1 MSNSKRLTILHT
13 AEINDLYGVP
23 SLSLEEKRVSF
34 ALNDLEQDVIS
45 SIRDRKHK
53 CYAIALLGY
62 FKIKPIQLNPTYKE
76 LQGDL
81 AFIAEEYFPKFN
93 VPRFSVT
100 RMQKV
105 RIYDKILN
113 LQNFETWD
121 AKQHQEALISY
132 LHQVAK
138 SWIEPRFLFD
148 ACTEYLARN
157 HIAIPKYT
165 VLQRIIS
172 QVIKQERKRLS
183 ETLKAAISAEL
194 AANLAD
200 LIDGESTL
208 TVKELKQAAKS
219 FNAPELDKELNVN
232 KLIQPWMNEVNQV
245 VSALSLSQQN
255 QLHYAAMVDYYSIT
269 KLKRFDR
276 STQQLYLLCYLQERA
291 QINIERLA
299 DGFIYHVRKLREK
312 AKAYAKE
319 MAYKDWEGAAANVS
333 KAAEL
338 LSLFIDN
345 TIDDQVPFR
354 QIKQR
359 AQGLLGAREI
369 ESLCLYLKKQK
380 RTKNDY
386 IWEYY
391 DQHENLIQQLIRPLF
406 LCLTFEGSDSTQ
418 ALAAQLGA
426 MQSELLESGEL
437 VSSDRRLI
445 PAKHQLY
452 VIDADNNIVF
462 KRYEMILYL
471 AAQTKLDGQLFIP
484 TAIKYRALHD
494 DLVGDIPWEEKNKLL
509 KNSLLD
515 SMNTEPSQLVKAMEQ
530 SMSDKL
536 QRVCQRIDDGDNRN
550 VILRNRSG
558 KTQWRLPSV
567 KAKSALNN
575 PFFDRM
581 KPINVADVLRFVH
594 QETGFLKH
602 FEHVRQVQSGQNNHL
617 NDLLAAIIGN
627 GTYYG
632 LHGMASISD
641 RSYDQ
646 LRGIQANY
654 LRPETLNFANDAI
667 NDATA
672 QFAIF
677 KHYNIQEGLIHA
689 SADGQKF
696 ESRLETFKTRY
707 SSKYFGTN
715 KGLTSMNLI
724 ANHVALNARIIGA
737 NEHESHFILDLL
749 HSNTSEIKPDILSTD
764 THGVNHVNFAL
775 LDLFGYTFAPRY
787 AQFSTVI
794 SDLFNVNEGE
804 DNKATLSLK
813 KPINTALIIDQW
825 DTIQRIVISLQQKTI
840 TQATLVRKLSG
851 YSQNHP
857 LLKALTEYNR
867 MLKAM
872 YLLDY
877 IDDASLRG
885 YVQRALNRGEAYH
898 QLRRAIAHV
907 NGNRF
912 RGKSDEE
919 IVLWN
924 ECARLLTNAIIY
936 FNSLILTRLLKHFE
950 VKGDDMKLKII
961 QQVSPVAWHNINLNG
976 TYSFSFEQNLLDL
989 DEIMQSIVQN
999 EN

>member
-672 QFAIF
+672 QLAIF

>member
-23 SLSLEEKRVSF
+23 RLSLEEKRVSF
-34 ALNDLEQDVIS
+34 ALNDLEQDAIKA
-45 SIRDRKHK
+45 IRDRNHK

-62 FKIKPIQLNPTYKE
+62 FKIKPIQLNPAYKE
-76 LQGDL
+76 LKEDL
-81 AFIAEEYFPKFN
+81 TFIAEEYFPKFK
-93 VPRFSVT
+93 VPRFSVS
-100 RMQKV
+100 RMQKT
-105 RIYDKILN
+105 RLYDKILS
-113 LQNFETWD
+113 LQNFEVWD
-121 AKQHQEALISY
+121 AEQHQKPLGVY
-132 LHQVAK
+132 LKQVTK
-138 SWIEPRFLFD
+138 SWIDPRFIFD

-157 HIAIPKYT
+157 HIAIPTYT
-165 VLQRIIS
+165 VLQQIIS

-183 ETLKAAISAEL
+183 DTFKTVISDEL
-194 AANLAD
+194 SSDLAD

-219 FNAPELDKELNVN
+219 FNAPELEKELNVN
-232 KLIQPWMNEVNQV
+232 KLIQPWMNEVNRV
-245 VSALSLSQQN
+245 VSALSLTQQN
-255 QLHYAAMVDYYSIT
+255 RLHYATMVDYYSIT

-299 DGFIYHVRKLREK
+299 DGFIYHVRKLRER

-319 MAYKDWEGAAANVS
+319 MAYKDWEGAAANIS
-333 KAAEL
+333 KAGEL
-338 LSLFIDN
+338 LCFFIDD
-345 TIDDQVPFR
+345 TIDDQVPFK

-359 AQGLLGAREI
+359 VQNLLEVREI
-369 ESLCLYLKKQK
+369 ESLCLYLKKQQ

-391 DQHENLIQQLIRPLF
+391 NQHENQIQQLIRPLF
-406 LCLTFEGSDSTQ
+406 LCLTFEGAENTQ
-418 ALAAQLGA
+418 ALAAQLGT
-426 MQSELLESGEL
+426 MQEEMLTSGEL

-462 KRYEMILYL
+462 KRYEMMLYL

-484 TAIKYRALHD
+484 KAVKYRALHD
-494 DLVGDIPWEEKNKLL
+494 DLVGDIPWEEKGKLL

-515 SMNTEPSQLVKAMEQ
+515 TMNTEPAQLIKSMEQ
-530 SMSDKL
+530 AMSDKL
-536 QRVCQRIDDGDNRN
+536 QRVCQRIDDGNHGN
-550 VILRNRSG
+550 VIFQNRSG
-558 KTQWRLPSV
+558 KTQWRLPSA
-567 KAKSALNN
+567 KAKAALNN

-581 KPINVADVLRFVH
+581 KPISIADVLRFVH

-641 RSYDQ
+641 RSYDH
-646 LRGIQANY
+646 LRTVQANY
-654 LRPETLNFANDAI
+654 LRPETLNLGNYAI

-672 QFAIF
+672 KLAIF

-749 HSNTSEIKPDILSTD
+749 HNNTSDIKPDILSTD

-787 AQFSTVI
+787 AQFGTVI
-794 SDLFNVNEGE
+794 SNLFEVREGE

-813 KPINTALIIDQW
+813 KPINAALIIDQW
-825 DTIQRIVISLQQKTI
+825 DTIQRIVISLQQKTM

-912 RGKSDEE
+912 RGKSDDE

-936 FNSLILTRLLKHFE
+936 FNSLILTRLLEHFE
-950 VKGDDMKLKII
+950 AEGDDKKLEII

-976 TYSFSFEQNLLDL
+976 TYSFNFEQNLLDL

-999 EN
+999 